1 MRHIFNLDWNNVLHE
16 QQRLTG
22 LEVHKNAG
30 ARIDCVPI
38 KVQTVAMIDTEN
50 HWSTY

>member
-1 MRHIFNLDWNNVLHE
+1 MRHIFNLDWNNILQE
-16 QQRLTG
+16 QRLTG
-22 LEVHKNAG
+22 LEVHKNTE

-38 KVQTVAMIDTEN
+38 KVQTVAMINTVN